1 MISYGKQS
9 ISDDDIEAVVD
20 VLKSDYL
27 TQGCKVT
34 EFEKAVSAY
43 TGAKYSVAV
52 NSGTSALH
60 IACLALGLGNND
72 YLWTSPLSFVASANC
87 GIYCG
92 AEVDFV
98 DIDPDTS
105 NIGIGS
111 LRRKLE
117 IAKKKGL
124 LPKVLVAVHM
134 SGLSCQME
142 DIYDLSKQY
151 GFKVIEDACHAIGG
165 RYKEEVIGSCKYS
178 DITVFSFHPVKTI
191 TTGEGGMAV
200 TNDATAA
207 RSMRLFANHG
217 ITRDP
222 ALMTGRYDG
231 SWYYQQ
237 ISLGYNYRLT
247 DIQAALGTSQ
257 LKRLDKF
264 VVRRHQL
271 ADLYD
276 ELLRDLP
283 VVLPKRPL
291 SYYSGMHL
299 YVIRLKISKIK
310 ISRRQVVDEM
320 RKKGIGVNVHYI
332 PIYLQPFYQNRG
344 FMCGQ
349 YPQAES
355 YYSEALTLPLFPDLK
370 ESDVAMICRVLR
382 ECIL

>member
-1 MISYGKQS
+1 
-9 ISDDDIEAVVD
+9 
-20 VLKSDYL
+20 
-27 TQGCKVT
+27 
-34 EFEKAVSAY
+34 
-43 TGAKYSVAV
+43 
-52 NSGTSALH
+52 
-60 IACLALGLGNND
+60 
-72 YLWTSPLSFVASANC
+72 
-87 GIYCG
+87 
-92 AEVDFV
+92 
-98 DIDPDTS
+98 
-105 NIGIGS
+105 
-111 LRRKLE
+111 
-117 IAKKKGL
+117 
-124 LPKVLVAVHM
+124 M